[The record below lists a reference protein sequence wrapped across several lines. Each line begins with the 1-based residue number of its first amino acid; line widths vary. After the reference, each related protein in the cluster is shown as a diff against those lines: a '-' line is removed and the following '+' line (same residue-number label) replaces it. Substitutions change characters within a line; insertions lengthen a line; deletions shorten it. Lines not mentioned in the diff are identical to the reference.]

1 MTSTDPSSILES
13 LVQRALKLPAEQ
25 RTEFIEQ
32 ECDDADLRAQAQSL
46 LAVEEAATVQLGES
60 PESVPTD
67 NPDTE
72 AMIGRRI
79 GEFRIVGK
87 LGEGGMGAVFL
98 AERVDHGFE
107 QKVAIKLVGSAMGE
121 EARRRFEIERQI
133 LASLNHPNIAH
144 LIGGGT
150 SAEGQAYI
158 VMEYV
163 EGEPIDHY
171 CDRHRLDVDK
181 RIELFMRVAV
191 AVQHAHRH
199 LIVHRDIKPGNV
211 LVTPDGQPKLLD
223 FGIARVLNPIQD
235 SRRPATRILALTPE
249 YASPEQIRGESVTT
263 ASDIY
268 ALGLLLYELLTG
280 ARCQDLTGTRP
291 EQAER
296 AVTSLVPENPSN
308 IVQRA
313 QRTRLPPDRVAEL
326 RRTTPRALARRLAGD
341 LDAIC
346 MLCLRK
352 EPEDRYRSVAGLLD
366 DLQAHRDGLPIKAA
380 GTSRWYRADKF
391 VRRNALAVGA
401 CAVIAVLVLSA
412 TVTLA
417 LINAELVEQ
426 RNRALIAEQA
436 AEERA
441 EALARVSQFQTEQLG
456 ALDPQAFGLRIR
468 DGLLEQLDGDDA
480 ADSAAVAGFQLHAV
494 NFTDL
499 ALDTL
504 DRGLFDQ
511 TATAIEQGFPDQP
524 LLRASLLQSF
534 ADSLRNI
541 GLYERAEAAQL
552 EALDLRS
559 AHLGDDHPDTLASRH
574 HLGQLR
580 NDQGRHD
587 EALKLI
593 NAVRQARLET
603 LGENDPATLDTLQG
617 LAQAHVG
624 RGDLEQARDLL
635 EELLT
640 RQREVYG
647 DDHPATITA
656 LSNLGGVQL
665 RRGEIEVGRVLMR
678 DAMVASRQV
687 HGEEDLRTINALS
700 NIGATYQI
708 EQEYEQAEPYT
719 LQALERY
726 RRVLGRDHMRTLRTQ
741 SNLASLYRGQ
751 GRLEE
756 ALELQT
762 DALERMR
769 ATIGPSH
776 PDTLG
781 TQHNVGMAY
790 WTLGDAERGRDYM
803 AGARQA
809 FIELGGPEHFGAVGA
824 AINLA
829 RLEVQQQRFDAAIEP
844 LMESWEALNQAAP
857 NSRTR
862 STAAELAEVYQ
873 AWDEAEPGAGHAEQ
887 AEHWAGEAERLD
899 RLLKE
904 NQG

>member
-1 MTSTDPSSILES
+1 MSHSDPPTTLER
-13 LVQRALKLPAEQ
+13 LIQQALKLPPGQ
-25 RTEFIEQ
+25 RSEFIEQ
-32 ECDDADLRAQAQSL
+32 ECDDPDLRAQAHSL
-46 LAVEEAATVQLGES
+46 LSDEDAATIQLGEEL
-60 PESVPTD
+60 ESSLAD
-67 NPDTE
+67 SPDTD

-98 AERVDHGFE
+98 AEREGESFE

-121 EARRRFEIERQI
+121 AARRRFEIERQI

-158 VMEYV
+158 AMEYV

-171 CDRHRLDVDK
+171 CDRNHLDVDQ
-181 RIELFMRVAV
+181 RIELFMRVAS

-199 LIVHRDIKPGNV
+199 LIVHRDIKPSNV

-223 FGIARVLNPIQD
+223 FGIARVINPVQD
-235 SRRPATRILALTPE
+235 SQRPVTRMLALTPE
-249 YASPEQIRGESVTT
+249 YASPEQMRGETVTT
-263 ASDIY
+263 ASDLY

-280 ARCQDLTGTRP
+280 ARGQDLTGTRP

-296 AVTSLVPENPSN
+296 AVTSLVPENPSQ
-308 IVQRA
+308 IVKRT
-313 QRTRLPPDRVAEL
+313 QRTRLAPDEVARL

-346 MLCLRK
+346 MQCLRK
-352 EPEDRYRSVAGLLD
+352 EPEDRYRSVAGLLE
-366 DLQAHRDGLPIKAA
+366 DLQAHLDGLPIKAA
-380 GTSRWYRADKF
+380 GTSRWYRAAKF
-391 VRRNALAVGA
+391 IRRNALAVGA
-401 CAVIAVLVLSA
+401 AAVIAVLVLSA

-417 LINAELVEQ
+417 MINAELVEQ

-441 EALARVSQFQTEQLG
+441 EALARVSQFQTDQLG

-468 DGLLEQLDGDDA
+468 DGLLEQLAGEENDDVTTL
-480 ADSAAVAGFQLHAV
+480 SAMPLHQV

-504 DRGLFDQ
+504 DKGLFDH
-511 TATAIEQGFPDQP
+511 TANAIDHGFADRP

-541 GLYERAEAAQL
+541 GLYGRAETAQL
-552 EALDLRS
+552 EALELRS
-559 AHLGDDHPDTLASRH
+559 THLGDDDPDTLASRH
-574 HLGQLR
+574 RLGQLR
-580 NDQGRHD
+580 NDQGRLD
-587 EALKLI
+587 EALELI
-593 NAVRQARLET
+593 EAVRQTRLDT
-603 LGENDPATLDTLQG
+603 LGENHPATLETLQS
-617 LAQAHVG
+617 LAQTHVG
-624 RGDLEQARDLL
+624 RGDLEQARTLL

-640 RQREVYG
+640 RQREHFG
-647 DDHPATITA
+647 DDHPRTVTA

-665 RRGEIEVGRVLMR
+665 RSGDIEAGRESLY
-678 DAMVASRQV
+678 ASLEASRRV
-687 HGEEDLRTINALS
+687 HGEEHLNTINALS
-700 NIGATYQI
+700 NLGATYQI
-708 EQEYEQAEPYT
+708 EGNHEQAEPYA
-719 LQALERY
+719 LKALERY

-741 SNLASLYRGQ
+741 SNLASLYRAQ

-756 ALELQT
+756 ARDLQVDT
-762 DALERMR
+762 LERMR
-769 ATIGPSH
+769 ATIGPNH

-790 WTLGDAERGRDYM
+790 WTLGDTDQAREYM
-803 AGARQA
+803 DSARRA
-809 FIELGGPEHFGAVGA
+809 FIEIGGAGHFGAVGA

-829 RLEVQQQRFDAAIEP
+829 RLEVERERFDAAIQP
-844 LMESWEALNQAAP
+844 LMESWQALSEASP
-857 NSRTR
+857 NSRAL
-862 STAAELAEVYQ
+862 STASELAEVYQ
-873 AWDEAEPGAGHAEQ
+873 AWHEAEPDAGHHEQ
-887 AEHWAGEAERLD
+887 AEQWAGEVERLD
-899 RLLKE
+899 QLLSNGE
-904 NQG
+904 